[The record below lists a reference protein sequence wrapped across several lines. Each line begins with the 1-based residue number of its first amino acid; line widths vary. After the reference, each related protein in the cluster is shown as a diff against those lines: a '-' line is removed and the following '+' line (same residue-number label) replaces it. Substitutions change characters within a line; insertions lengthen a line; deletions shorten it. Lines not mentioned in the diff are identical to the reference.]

1 MLKKYFTIILWNPI
15 LFKLNQV
22 LNDIPNIIEKK
33 EIIIPKKKLHDIIF
47 DIYKLDTR
55 CTHHIVLPRKIKKFQ
70 EYNENHYLIKFRIDN
85 PTFNNN
91 LCKEAI
97 QLKEKIRKK
106 YKSNVTNYIRD
117 IIIHVA
123 DNYEQSNYIWENYGL

>member
-1 MLKKYFTIILWNPI
+1 MLEKYFTIILWNPI
-15 LFKLNQV
+15 LFKLKQV

-55 CTHHIVLPRKIKKFQ
+55 CTHHIVLPRKIKRFQ
-70 EYNENHYLIKFRIDN
+70 ECNENHCLIKFGIDN

-106 YKSNVTNYIRD
+106 YCCR
-117 IIIHVA
+117 
-123 DNYEQSNYIWENYGL
+123 